1 MTWSVRAKG
10 YRSRWPAWR
19 SGSVKAAIATKL
31 QAENAQIAD
40 WLVRLTENN
49 RNWGFGLSFLYL
61 RNVKGYGWNHKRV
74 YRIYR
79 NLELNLRIRPEE
91 ASRARFNAACGGAIG
106 SVRQAVRQWFGRLL
120 YSEFDAIQWSAGLI
134 LSTAR
139 SAGRG
144 QVPCASAST

>member
-1 MTWSVRAKG
+1 M
-10 YRSRWPAWR
+10 
-19 SGSVKAAIATKL
+19 KAAIATKL

-139 SAGRG
+139 SAGRRRAPSPG
-144 QVPCASAST
+144 SAESRFVQVWLTW

>member
-106 SVRQAVRQWFGRLL
+106 SVRQAVRHWPGRPREP
-120 YSEFDAIQWSAGLI
+120 EFDAMRWYPAPI